1 MPTRLPDFVE
11 SFDQMSNSKAG
22 HRFLLRVHPVLQ
34 PRIIEK
40 QFGSDRW
47 PGSQSIWIGKGK
59 HMNAAQIVDEV
70 RKLSQIDQI
79 EIYRWIDREVA
90 QHLFCRIG
98 MDRSLQI
105 RQEFERR
112 CNVIGPE
119 RPAAWKNRLNLGSRE
134 HNSLD

>member
-34 PRIIEK
+34 ELSRSSLDQTDGPEVSRSGLE
-40 QFGSDRW
+40 RE
-47 PGSQSIWIGKGK
+47 K

-119 RPAAWKNRLNLGSRE
+119 RPAAWKNRLNLGEQRA
-134 HNSLD
+134 